1 MTSIAVP
8 TGRDR
13 IGGYLTGLA
22 FNGAVGLMR
31 LLGIGLSSGIGGHL
45 AGAIG
50 PLLPVSRVAR
60 GNLTLAFP
68 DMDRQQQ
75 KRIVRGAWNNLGRV
89 IGEFSHLRKMECT
102 PAGPGWEISGQEHID
117 AAQKNGLPP
126 LFFSAHLGNWEM
138 ILPIAGA
145 LGLPVGGV
153 YRASS
158 NPVIERLIQ
167 RLRSE
172 AGPGTRMF
180 PKGARGARNIIGH
193 LSAGGTLGLLVD
205 QKMNDGIA
213 VPFFGQTAWTA
224 PALAQLATRFERNI
238 VPIHVVR
245 IGKARFRLVC
255 EPALD
260 FTTTGERTA
269 DHLSIMKAV
278 NAHLEGWIRA
288 EPQQWLWF
296 HRRWP
301 KTVVSSTAHREM
313 AA

>member
-1 MTSIAVP
+1 MTSITVP
-8 TGRDR
+8 TGKDR

-22 FNGAVGLMR
+22 FNGGVGLMR
-31 LLGIGLSSGIGGHL
+31 LLGIGLSSGIGGFL
-45 AGAIG
+45 AGTIG
-50 PLLPVSRVAR
+50 PLLPVSRVAI
-60 GNLTLAFP
+60 GNLALAFP
-68 DMDRQQQ
+68 DMGRKQQ

-89 IGEFSHLRKMECT
+89 VGEFSHLKKMECT
-102 PAGPGWEISGQEHID
+102 LAGPGWEISGQEHIE
-117 AAQKNGLPP
+117 AARKNDLPP

-172 AGPGTRMF
+172 AGHGTRMF
-180 PKGARGARNIIGH
+180 PKGARGARDIIGH

-224 PALAQLATRFERNI
+224 PALAQLAARFKRNI

-260 FTTTGERTA
+260 FATTGERTA
-269 DHLSIMKAV
+269 DQLSIMKAV
-278 NAHLEGWIRA
+278 NAHLEGWIKA
-288 EPQQWLWF
+288 EPEQWLWF

-301 KTVVSSTAHREM
+301 KTVVSSTAHEEM